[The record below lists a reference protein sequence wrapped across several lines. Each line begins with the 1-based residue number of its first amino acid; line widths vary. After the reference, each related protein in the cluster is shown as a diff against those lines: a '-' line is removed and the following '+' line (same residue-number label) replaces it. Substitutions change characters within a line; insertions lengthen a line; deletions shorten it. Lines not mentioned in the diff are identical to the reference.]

1 MVVHLYRG
9 QGNIETK
16 QHEVLRSNF
25 LNSEAK
31 PMKDFVDFF
40 FTYKAIFI
48 YNHVQTTNY
57 ISIFWCFFFFDNIS
71 KGH

>member
-9 QGNIETK
+9 QVNIETK

-25 LNSEAK
+25 FISEAK
-31 PMKDFVDFF
+31 PMKVFVDFF
-40 FTYKAIFI
+40 FLHVKLYSNTIMYKQPIILVF
-48 YNHVQTTNY
+48 VGV
-57 ISIFWCFFFFDNIS
+57 FFLDNIR

>member
-31 PMKDFVDFF
+31 PMKVFVDFF
-40 FTYKAIFI
+40 F
-48 YNHVQTTNY
+48 Y
-57 ISIFWCFFFFDNIS
+57 I
-71 KGH
+71 